1 MFEYFNATVRW
12 VRFCLKHFV
21 GYVAMIY
28 IYAACQWDSIG
39 VEDIHES
46 RDNILVSDL
55 GWHEVGSGISDK
67 ITCNKI
73 TEPYKS
79 IAALGPF
86 KLKRH

>member
-1 MFEYFNATVRW
+1 VR
-12 VRFCLKHFV
+12 L
-21 GYVAMIY
+21 
-28 IYAACQWDSIG
+28 S